1 MLRAGA
7 VALVLVL
14 PAVAFPIETMRIH
27 MGDVT
32 GDVIVSG
39 TGLAF
44 SVDREDAPFTSAA
57 GEHSVV
63 RAVGGRIEVDGV
75 PWLEPSVRLRASS
88 PSAGSLPPAIRAGSF
103 EVRGEVVVRSE
114 GRVLQLINVIGLEEY
129 LAAVLG
135 SEMPSSFPEEALK
148 AQAVAARTYALHK
161 KLEAYDQPYHLG
173 SSVLHQVYG
182 GLKSEDARTRAAVEA
197 TRGEVLT
204 WELQPIEAYFHASCG
219 GRTEEGLP
227 ALTRDLP
234 YLTSVSCP
242 CGSAAA
248 SRWQVTVPARDVAET
263 LGAPRAAELKVEART
278 RTGRVESLRAGPRL
292 IDAVTFRR
300 RLGYSRIKSLDFEVS
315 KAGDDG
321 LRFVGRGQGHGAGL
335 CQWGAR
341 MLAAEGRS
349 YREILAH
356 YYPGTDLQILY

>member
-1 MLRAGA
+1 MLRAVVV
-7 VALVLVL
+7 VALLA
-14 PAVAFPIETMRIH
+14 PAAAFPVETMRIH
-27 MGDVT
+27 MGNVT
-32 GDVIVSG
+32 GEVIVSG

-44 SVDREDAPFTSAA
+44 SVDREDASFTAA
-57 GEHSVV
+57 SDDRTSV
-63 RAVGGRIEVDGV
+63 RAVGERIEVDGV
-75 PWLEPSVRLRASS
+75 PWIEPAVRFRAFPANAAGTLSAPLRA
-88 PSAGSLPPAIRAGSF
+88 GNF
-103 EVRGEVVVRSE
+103 EVRGDVVIRAE
-114 GRVLQLINVIGLEEY
+114 GGSLQLINVIALEEY

-161 KLEAYDQPYHLG
+161 KLEAFDQPYHLG

-182 GLKSEDARTRAAVEA
+182 GLRSEDARTRAAVDA

-204 WELQPIEAYFHASCG
+204 WELQPIEAYFHAACG
-219 GRTEEGLP
+219 GHTEEGLP
-227 ALTRDLP
+227 ALSRDLP

-242 CGSAAA
+242 CGSTAA
-248 SRWQVTVPARDVAET
+248 SRWQTTIPAREIAEA
-263 LGAPRAAELKVEART
+263 LGTTRPGDLKVEART
-278 RTGRVESLRAGPRL
+278 RTGRVESLRAGSRL

-300 RLGYSRIKSLDFEVS
+300 KLGYTRIKSLDFEVS
-315 KAGDDG
+315 RLGSDA

-341 MLAAEGRS
+341 ILAMEGRS

-356 YYPGTDLQILY
+356 YYPGTELQILY